1 MLVRS
6 LALALT
12 FGFVASAAW
21 AETPT
26 APKRDCLAGI
36 CLGSTVTGPIQ
47 NSIVTVSDHKWERSV
62 EICSGKVVGITIQ
75 TGWTLPGFVWNDL
88 SLGATTNLLL
98 YEEEE
103 DDGFADAAAVFG
115 RVTSALSDLGWQETG
130 SLTSK
135 SPEPPY
141 VKRVF
146 GNPAVLDSRLL
157 LFGKSPDER
166 GAVVVLFSRHADK
179 KALCDADAAAK
190 EIEGL

>member
-1 MLVRS
+1 M
-6 LALALT
+6 
-12 FGFVASAAW
+12 
-21 AETPT
+21 
-26 APKRDCLAGI
+26 KRDCLAGI

-47 NSIVTVSDHKWERSV
+47 NSTVTVSDRKWERSV

-98 YEEEE
+98 YEED